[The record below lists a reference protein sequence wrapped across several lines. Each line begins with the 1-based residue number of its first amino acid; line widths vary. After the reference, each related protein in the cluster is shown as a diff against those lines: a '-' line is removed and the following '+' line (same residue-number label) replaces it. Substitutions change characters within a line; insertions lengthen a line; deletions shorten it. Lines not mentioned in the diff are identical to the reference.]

1 MFMLEKY
8 SCQLFGLGCA
18 IYQEPITWWAPDI
31 WQTLLSAHC
40 RYSCLKDKYV
50 KETSLLHCQVKKII
64 IWNQFEGVCMQF
76 DRRTCGQIAQ
86 VTRIS
91 HFMQIMWLLTKKIKR
106 LILRI
111 SFEIYTDKI
120 GIYSRAPWLRKCG
133 NLPIRGNLVNTWP
146 YTERATVCLH
156 HRHTNVKYLNQP
168 VWQPKCNSSFYLEG
182 NHMAARTF
190 RKKTQQSRVFFG
202 VIFYVYTNVDNK
214 ERAKASY

>member
-1 MFMLEKY
+1 
-8 SCQLFGLGCA
+8 
-18 IYQEPITWWAPDI
+18 
-31 WQTLLSAHC
+31 
-40 RYSCLKDKYV
+40 
-50 KETSLLHCQVKKII
+50 
-64 IWNQFEGVCMQF
+64 MQF

-120 GIYSRAPWLRKCG
+120 RIYSRAPWLRKCG

-214 ERAKASY
+214 KKELKRVIKNKGNEFRRKTKRRWENEKC